1 METVIDFDGRIIEL
15 PSGSKAAIEALADKN
30 GVTVEVSLDYRASY
44 GMGEHFSR
52 INYKN
57 HTIKHLVKEVFC
69 NQGDDTYISIP
80 FFVTDAGMGMYIDCD
95 REFEIEFGEK
105 ITFSVPAETE
115 IELYTGTPL
124 DIIAAFNNRMGHI
137 TPIGTE
143 YLGPWISA
151 NHWNSEEKTYAAV
164 RTAKELGFPVSV
176 IVLEAWSD
184 EATFY
189 IFNGAEYEV
198 KTDGSAYTYEDFDFS
213 ESKYWHDPK
222 GMIQKLKD
230 EGISTVLWQIPVYK
244 KLSENEAFNKQN
256 SLDEE
261 KAIREGLCVYE
272 DDGTPYRIP
281 KGNWF
286 EGSLI
291 PDFTNAR
298 TKEDW
303 FAKRK
308 YLLDIGVSGF
318 KTDGGEFIYKDNL
331 KFADGKSG
339 RDKKNTY
346 CQDYV
351 DSYSDFVGNDRILFS
366 RAGTKHSAQTPA
378 HWAGDHQSTNDELR
392 NVFIA
397 AMSAAASGII
407 YWSFDIG
414 GFAGPMP
421 SLDLYRRATQFAV
434 FTPIMQWH
442 SEPDGGQFKEIMAGA
457 EGNNERSPWNIAALY
472 DSPNFLEEMRYWHN
486 LRMELIPY
494 IYEELKDSAAKGIPL
509 MRPLVLTEFC
519 EESGK
524 NMELLETEY
533 FFGSKLL
540 VAPLLNENEMHR
552 DVYLPD
558 GRFKGFF
565 SGTEYEGGR
574 IISSKAEKYPVYE
587 LIQG

>member
-1 METVIDFDGRIIEL
+1 M
-15 PSGSKAAIEALADKN
+15 
-30 GVTVEVSLDYRASY
+30 
-44 GMGEHFSR
+44 
-52 INYKN
+52 
-57 HTIKHLVKEVFC
+57 
-69 NQGDDTYISIP
+69 
-80 FFVTDAGMGMYIDCD
+80 
-95 REFEIEFGEK
+95 
-105 ITFSVPAETE
+105 
-115 IELYTGTPL
+115 
-124 DIIAAFNNRMGHI
+124 
-137 TPIGTE
+137 
-143 YLGPWISA
+143 
-151 NHWNSEEKTYAAV
+151 
-164 RTAKELGFPVSV
+164 
-176 IVLEAWSD
+176 
-184 EATFY
+184 
-189 IFNGAEYEV
+189 
-198 KTDGSAYTYEDFDFS
+198 
-213 ESKYWHDPK
+213 
-222 GMIQKLKD
+222 
-230 EGISTVLWQIPVYK
+230 
-244 KLSENEAFNKQN
+244 
-256 SLDEE
+256 
-261 KAIREGLCVYE
+261 
-272 DDGTPYRIP
+272 
-281 KGNWF
+281 
-286 EGSLI
+286 
-291 PDFTNAR
+291 
-298 TKEDW
+298 
-303 FAKRK
+303 
-308 YLLDIGVSGF
+308 SGF